1 MILRGGMSVSYVHLP
16 PEAHLPSIGEAG
28 PFRAVLVLEQ
38 AVADDWQSRVSEW
51 LVKSGCLYMVAWGVE
66 CSSWDDS
73 VDGANLS
80 VVGLEDIPD
89 DRFVMTTWHDNEPLT
104 ETFWFAG
111 FTAHHPTVP
120 LEHVAIIDIGPRNRE
135 SEMLQAYEA
144 AQTIST

>member
-1 MILRGGMSVSYVHLP
+1 MSVSYVHLP
-16 PEAHLPSIGEAG
+16 PEAELSSIGEAG

-51 LVKSGCLYMVAWGVE
+51 LVKSGCLYMMAWGVE

-120 LEHVAIIDIGPRNRE
+120 LEHVVIIDIGPTSRE
-135 SEMLQAYEA
+135 SQMLNAYKE
-144 AQTIST
+144 AQTQLG